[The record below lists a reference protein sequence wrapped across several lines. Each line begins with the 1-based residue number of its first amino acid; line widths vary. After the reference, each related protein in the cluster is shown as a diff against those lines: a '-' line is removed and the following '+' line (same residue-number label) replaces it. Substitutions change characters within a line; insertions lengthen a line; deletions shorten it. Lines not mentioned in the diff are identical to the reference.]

1 MINLQRV
8 IDIALLIK
16 NAMVYTG
23 ENEAKTGLSVLVEGN
38 KIVAVT
44 DDKAKVDAF
53 AEKHKDDSDF
63 SQINASGY
71 LLMPGLVNTHTHS
84 PMTVLRNIGSDL
96 TLQDWLFGE
105 IIPRECNLIPENV
118 YYGSMAA
125 QMEMMRSGTT
135 CFCDM
140 YEPFEMLTK
149 ATIDSGMRANICTA
163 GLHND
168 WSTGEKRTYETFEK
182 SAELFREYNC
192 HDRLNIFFEMHSVYL
207 YRQEWLYRIVEN
219 AKKYNTGIH
228 MHLQE
233 TEKEISDFMEL
244 NNGQRPTQFLEEIGA
259 FDVKTVA
266 AHCTHMNDDDIEI
279 LKKHDVNVAVNMTS
293 NLKLGSGIPPLTRFL
308 DAGINVTLGT
318 DGCASN
324 NNLNMFEEIHLAAL
338 LYKGLYKDP
347 TLVKAKDVVNM
358 ATKNGAR
365 ALVSEPC
372 GIIKEGYLADMILV
386 DLSAI
391 HLNPIN
397 DVNALICYCM
407 QGSDVDTTIINGK
420 IVMKNKRF
428 TAIDEEKIMY
438 EVNNIKLHK

>member
-1 MINLQRV
+1 MI
-8 IDIALLIK
+8 
-16 NAMVYTG
+16 YTDASQTKQG
-23 ENEAKTGLSVLVEGN
+23 MSVLVEGN
-38 KIVAVT
+38 VIKSIT
-44 DDKAKVDAF
+44 DDDDVISAFINEHKA
-53 AEKHKDDSDF
+53 EQDF
-63 SQINASGY
+63 SQINGSGY

-96 TLQDWLFGE
+96 TLQQWLFGE
-105 IIPRECNLIPENV
+105 IIPRECNLTPENV

-149 ATIDSGMRANICTA
+149 ATLDSGMRANICTA

-168 WSTGEKRTYETFEK
+168 WSTGEKRTYETFEQ
-182 SAELFREYNC
+182 SAKLFKQYSGY
-192 HDRLNIFFEMHSVYL
+192 DRLNIFFEMHSVYL
-207 YRQEWLYRIVEN
+207 YRQEWLSGIVEN
-219 AKKYNTGIH
+219 AKKFNTGIH

-244 NNGQRPTQFLEEIGA
+244 NNGIRPTEFLESIGA

-266 AHCTHMNDDDIEI
+266 AHCTHMNDSDIQI

-293 NLKLGSGIPPLTRFL
+293 NLKLGSGIPPLPKFL
-308 DAGINVTLGT
+308 EAGINVTLGT

-324 NNLNMFEEIHLAAL
+324 NNLNMFEEMHLAAL

-347 TLVKAKDVVNM
+347 TLIKAQDVVNM
-358 ATKNGAR
+358 ATVSGAK
-365 ALVSEPC
+365 ALLSEPC
-372 GIIKEGYLADMILV
+372 GAIKEGYLADMILV
-386 DLSAI
+386 DLSGI

-397 DVNALICYCM
+397 DINALICYCM
-407 QGSDVDTTIINGK
+407 QGSDVDTVIINGNV
-420 IVMKNKRF
+420 IMKNKKF
-428 TAIDEEKIMY
+428 LSIDEEKIMS
-438 EVNNIKLHK
+438 EVNSIILCK

>member
-1 MINLQRV
+1 MSK
-8 IDIALLIK
+8 IALIIK
-16 NAMVYTG
+16 NTMIYTDS
-23 ENEAKTGLSVLVEGN
+23 NEAKQGMSVLVEDN
-38 KIVAVT
+38 VIKSVT
-44 DDKAKVDAF
+44 DDVNVISEF
-53 AEKHKDDSDF
+53 VVKHKEESDF
-63 SQINASGY
+63 SQIDGNGY

-96 TLQDWLFGE
+96 TLQQWLFGE
-105 IIPRECNLIPENV
+105 IIPRECNLTPDNV

-168 WSTGEKRTYETFEK
+168 WSTGEKKTYETFEK
-182 SAELFREYNC
+182 STRLFKQYSC

-207 YRQEWLYRIVEN
+207 YRQEWLWRIVEN
-219 AKKYNTGIH
+219 AKKFNTGIH
-228 MHLQE
+228 MHLHE

-244 NNGQRPTQFLEEIGA
+244 NNGMRPTEFLESIGA

-266 AHCTHMNDDDIEI
+266 AHCTHMNDCDIQI

-293 NLKLGSGIPPLTRFL
+293 NLKLGSGIPPLTKFL
-308 DAGINVTLGT
+308 EAGINVTLGT

-347 TLVKAKDVVNM
+347 TLVKAHEVVNM
-358 ATKNGAR
+358 ATVNGAK
-365 ALVSEPC
+365 ALTSKPC
-372 GIIKEGYLADMILV
+372 GAIKEGCLADMILV

-397 DVNALICYCM
+397 DINALICYCM
-407 QGSDVDTTIINGK
+407 QGSDVDTVIINGK
-420 IVMKNKRF
+420 VLMKGKAF
-428 TAIDEEKIMY
+428 TSIDEEKIMF
-438 EVNNIKLHK
+438 EVNNIILHK